1 MTGGLTLR
9 QLEYFTAI
17 AELGSLTAAARRLH
31 ITPGSL
37 STALSD
43 LEKELGVKVLVR
55 RRAKGA
61 TLTAAGRQLVVKAQ
75 EVLSAAEG
83 LTSAAGA
90 IRGELVGTLR
100 LGCFDTLSPWL
111 IPAVLDYFSAE
122 YPRVDLEIV
131 ESSSD
136 ELQGRLLSGELDAA
150 FMYKLHISTP
160 LEHTTIAPVR
170 LQLVLPAT
178 HRLALHHEIRLA
190 ELEDEPAILLG
201 LRPAPDLVD
210 AMTAAAGFHP
220 NVRWRSNNVETIR
233 SVVGRGLAYT
243 MIMGRPRGDRTY
255 EGNPLV
261 YRRIADDLPENSVE
275 LVHPAGGLTDA
286 KVRALADFS
295 RQHLQEATAPMQQHR
310 GAMEP

>member
-1 MTGGLTLR
+1 MVALTIR
-9 QLEYFTAI
+9 QLEYFVAI

-37 STALSD
+37 SSALSD

-75 EVLSAAEG
+75 EVLAAAEG
-83 LTSAAGA
+83 LTSEAGA

-100 LGCFDTLSPWL
+100 LGCFGSLSPWL
-111 IPAVLDYFSAE
+111 IPAVLDYFGTK
-122 YPRVDLEIV
+122 YPRVDVEIV

-136 ELQGRLLSGELDAA
+136 ELQAGLLSGALDAA
-150 FMYKLHISTP
+150 FMYMLHVSAP
-160 LEHTTIAPVR
+160 LEHTTITPVR
-170 LQLVLPAT
+170 LQLVLPAA
-178 HRLALHHEIRLA
+178 HRLARQRQIQLA
-190 ELEDEPAILLG
+190 ELGDDPAILLG

-210 AMTAAAGFHP
+210 AMTSAAGFHP
-220 NVRWRSNNVETIR
+220 NVRWRSTNVETIR
-233 SVVGRGLAYT
+233 SVVGRGLAYS
-243 MIMGRPRGDRTY
+243 MIMGRPLGDRTY

-261 YRRIADDLPENSVE
+261 YRRIADEMPQNSVE
-275 LVHPAGGLTDA
+275 LVYPAGGLTDA

-295 RQHLQEATAPMQQHR
+295 REHLQEATVPMQQA
-310 GAMEP
+310 GEGP